1 MQKEEINTI
10 LFSRHSSVKC
20 SKGNNIS
27 VWENIP
33 TLQKYFLALLK
44 SKLRPVLVY
53 FMKKNIYICKR
64 SEIPPVEGNTDD
76 KRPGP
81 SCLRK
86 G

>member
-53 FMKKNIYICKR
+53 FMKNIYIYAREMKFLQWKATQM
-64 SEIPPVEGNTDD
+64 I
-76 KRPGP
+76 
-81 SCLRK
+81 K
-86 G
+86 GLDPLA

>member
-53 FMKKNIYICKR
+53 FMKKIYIYAREMKFLQWKATQMIK
-64 SEIPPVEGNTDD
+64 SLDP
-76 KRPGP
+76 
-81 SCLRK
+81 LA
-86 G
+86 